1 MLVFISDLHF
11 TDGTA
16 GEHNLTPR
24 AFDYFFDD
32 LQGVIQ
38 DPRNR
43 VRELSLVFL
52 GDIFDLLRTTGW
64 FGYPEAERPWGNNPT
79 AMEVHAAT
87 LFDELAAHPKNRES
101 FAKIKG
107 RLATLMKL
115 VEEVKVLYVPGNHDR
130 LVNLS
135 RRLREKACQ
144 ALNLT
149 HDPQE
154 RFPHRLEYPDY
165 GVFARHGHEYDYYN
179 FEGGPA
185 HTEADYDQVPIG
197 DPITTELVSRLPYE
211 LARRLQLPAPD
222 KERLVANFQ
231 DIDNVRPL
239 SAVVEWLL
247 YQVEQQPAWLKGL
260 IEDVVDDCI
269 RAFYRLEFVKRWFD
283 RHDKW
288 LDPFDKADQIQ
299 MALFILEKFKVFS
312 LDKLWSLASRAKGA
326 LLKDDLLAAAPTE
339 AALRDP
345 RFRFVVYGHT
355 HEPLVV
361 PLRRRFEK
369 EQLYLNTGTWRARH
383 QKSMMDASFVS
394 WKNLTYVI
402 FFRPEERPG
411 RQALFETW
419 TGTLKEV

>member
-16 GEHNLTPR
+16 GEHNLNPR

-32 LQGVIQ
+32 LEGIIT
-38 DPRNR
+38 DPRNQ
-43 VRELSLVFL
+43 VQEFILVFL
-52 GDIFDLLRTTGW
+52 GDIFDLLRTTHW
-64 FGYPEAERPWGNNPT
+64 FGYPEDERPWGKNHT

-87 LFDELAAHPKNRES
+87 LFDLLAANPKNRES
-101 FAKIKG
+101 FSKIRA
-107 RLATLMKL
+107 RLEAIRTR
-115 VEEVKVLYVPGNHDR
+115 VPQVQVLYLPGNHDR

-135 RRLREKACQ
+135 RRLRDKACQ
-144 ALNLT
+144 ALGLT
-149 HDPQE
+149 QDPQA
-154 RFPHRLEYPDY
+154 RFPHRLEFPAY

-179 FEGGPA
+179 YEGGPA
-185 HTEADYDQVPIG
+185 QTEADYDQVPIG
-197 DPITTELVSRLPYE
+197 DPITTELVSRLPFE
-211 LARRLQLPAPD
+211 LERRLQLPAPD
-222 KERLVANFQ
+222 KQRLVANFQ

-247 YQVEQQPAWLKGL
+247 YQVEQQPAWLREL

-269 RAFYRLEFVKRWFD
+269 RDFYRLEFVTRWFH

-326 LLKDDLLAAAPTE
+326 FMKDDLLAAAPE
-339 AALRDP
+339 EEALRDP
-345 RFRFVVYGHT
+345 RLRFVVYGHT
-355 HEPLVV
+355 HDPLVV
-361 PLRRRFEK
+361 PLRRRFQQ
-369 EQLYLNTGTWRARH
+369 EQIYLNTGTWRARH
-383 QKSMMDASFVS
+383 TKSLMDASFVS

-402 FFRPEERPG
+402 FFRSEERPG

-419 TGTLKEV
+419 TGTLKEA